1 MDFRLDEQSTELAE
15 LGTRLAAEFAPH
27 ALEHDRTRSL
37 PLDNFAKLREAGLYG
52 VAFPRDL
59 GGLGA
64 RTTGWLATIEAL
76 AKGDASTA
84 LGFNMHYVATRIIAE
99 LDIIPADV
107 KKRVADLVIQD
118 GALICAPLSE
128 PAASSL
134 LPATYLPSLTATRV
148 AGGLEISGMK
158 MYASLWEASDYAFMF
173 AHPDWSDD
181 PTYVVGFLMPTR
193 QEGHVEVTDIWD
205 TLGMRA
211 TGSNQVRISGAFV
224 PDDLILCEFPNFL
237 DNWIVA
243 QAHVTWGG
251 YTGCYLGVAEAMSEW
266 LQDQLGT
273 RTAKGFAQPMGYHP
287 TISSTVGQIATQ
299 VEAARLLMYHAAWEA
314 DENSGPS
321 VQTCAAF
328 LRAKLMVA
336 NAINTIATL
345 GTAAG
350 GLTSLM
356 RERGFERMLR
366 DATTGPIMP
375 PNALACAEMA
385 GLLSMGLNPAAAPSL
400 AMAVPGA

>member
-1 MDFRLDEQSTELAE
+1 MDFRLDEQSTQLAE
-15 LGTRLAAEFAPH
+15 LGGRLAAEFAPH
-27 ALEHDRTRSL
+27 ALEHDRTRAL
-37 PLDNFAKLREAGLYG
+37 PLDNFAKLRDAGLYG

-84 LGFNMHYVATRIIAE
+84 LGFNMHYVATRIIADLE
-99 LDIIPADV
+99 IIPADV

-148 AGGLEISGMK
+148 PGGLQVSGMK

-181 PTYVVGFLMPTR
+181 PTHVVGFLMPTR

-224 PDDLILCEFPNFL
+224 PEDLILCEFPNFL

-243 QAHVTWGG
+243 QAHITWGG

-287 TISSTVGQIATQ
+287 TISSAVGQIATQ

-321 VQTCAAF
+321 VETCAAF

-336 NAINTIATL
+336 NAINAIATL

-366 DATTGPIMP
+366 DASTGPIMP

-400 AMAVPGA
+400 AMAAPGA